1 MCVCV
6 YVCILCSISPLFWQ
20 LINLKFYV
28 MIKFQRP
35 DMKANWAI
43 FSPSTSEPY
52 HLKISFKELAAK
64 PREKDECKKFP
75 LVPSAF
81 CK

>member
-1 MCVCV
+1 
-6 YVCILCSISPLFWQ
+6 
-20 LINLKFYV
+20 
-28 MIKFQRP
+28 
-35 DMKANWAI
+35 MKANWAI